1 MTLALVVAAA
11 YPIGAFMADVFEN
24 CRTFLSPLLGP
35 VERFLYRLAGVQLDT
50 EQEWPD
56 YALSMVLF
64 GGACLL
70 SLYALLRLQAWLP
83 LNPQGFPAVPPD
95 LAFNTAVSFITNAN
109 WQAYGGE
116 TTMSHLTQMLGL
128 TANNFLDSAVATAL
142 AIAVI
147 RGIARG
153 GSKTIGNFWVDLT
166 RATLYVYLPLSIVV
180 ALGFV
185 ALGVPQTL
193 HGSIEATT
201 LEGAKQVIS
210 LGPVA
215 SQEAIKLI
223 GANGGG
229 FFNANSA
236 HPFENPSQW
245 SNMLQNWSML
255 VVPVALVFAFGR
267 MVGDPRQGRA
277 LLATM
282 AVVFLIGLAVFYCAE
297 SAGNP
302 LLTSLGVDPS
312 LGTMEGKD
320 LRFGQ
325 AQASLFATSTTGTGT
340 GASNAVLESMMPIS
354 GLAAMFNLLLGCIS
368 PGGVGTGLYS
378 LLLLVFITAFIGA
391 LMIGRT
397 PEYLGKKIAT
407 RDMQLALLALLVSP
421 ALVLIFAGASS
432 ILKIALDSLGRRPA
446 RSQRNRLRLC
456 VERGRQRLVLRR
468 AQREHALVQR
478 HDRSRDVLWTFRPR
492 HPDPRD
498 RRIAGG
504 QEKGQAIGW
513 DDAERRP
520 AVRRLPARR
529 DRDLHFAPIPARP
542 RSRADRRALPGRAR
556 PDLLTAA
563 DGLGVLPDREPFIPR
578 LGVEFY

>member
-1 MTLALVVAAA
+1 MTIVGWLQIALVLALVVALA
-11 YPIGAFMADVFEN
+11 YPLGSFIVELFEGR
-24 CRTFLSPLLGP
+24 RTFLSPVLAP
-35 VERFLYRLAGVQLDT
+35 VERGLYRLAGVDPAI
-50 EQEWPD
+50 EQEWLA
-56 YALSMVLF
+56 YTLSMLGF
-64 GGACLL
+64 AGGCFVV
-70 SLYALLRLQAWLP
+70 LYAILRLQNFLP
-83 LNPQGFPAVPPD
+83 LNPQGFGAVPPD

-166 RATLYVYLPLSIVV
+166 RATLYLYLPLAIAV
-180 ALGFV
+180 ALLFL

-193 HGSIEATT
+193 QGSIEATT

-223 GANGGG
+223 GTNGGG

-245 SNMLQNWSML
+245 SNMLQAWSML
-255 VVPVALVFAFGR
+255 VVPAALVFAFGR

-282 AVVFLIGLAVFYCAE
+282 AIFFLIGLAALYYAE

-312 LGTMEGKD
+312 LGAMEGKD

-325 AQASLFATSTTGTGT
+325 AQASLFAASTTGTGT
-340 GASNAVLESMMPIS
+340 GAANATYDSMTPI
-354 GLAAMFNLLLGCIS
+354 GGAVNLFFLLIGCIT
-368 PGGVGTGLYS
+368 PGGVGAGLYD
-378 LLLLVFITAFIGA
+378 LLLISIIAVFIAG
-391 LMIGRT
+391 LMVGRT
-397 PEYLGKKIAT
+397 PEYLGNKIEA
-407 RDMQLALLALLVSP
+407 REMKFALYAILVTPLFILGFSMVS
-421 ALVLIFAGASS
+421 AMAGF
-432 ILKIALDSLGRRPA
+432 ALDSLGNKGPHGLSEILYA
-446 RSQRNRLRLC
+446 YAATASDNGSAFGGLVANTPWFNTSTGLAMLA
-456 VERGRQRLVLRR
+456 GRFLHGVPIMALAGSLAAKTRAAPSAGTFPTHGPLFIGLLVG
-468 AQREHALVQR
+468 VI
-478 HDRSRDVLWTFRPR
+478 V
-492 HPDPRD
+492 
-498 RRIAGG
+498 IVG
-504 QEKGQAIGW
+504 
-513 DDAERRP
+513 
-520 AVRRLPARR
+520 
-529 DRDLHFAPIPARP
+529 
-542 RSRADRRALPGRAR
+542 
-556 PDLLTAA
+556 LLTYFPALA
-563 DGLGVLPDREPFIPR
+563 LGPIVEHLLM
-578 LGVEFY
+578 LGGKTF